1 MYTVEILVCKKIRDR
16 VGIFYGIV
24 LQIRTEQGLV
34 WSYTPTH
41 NIDFLRNPP
50 LRIKSVGVLF
60 SLLNPILTLNEIS
73 VQNVFPCVII
83 GSCSSV
89 LPSQQSN
96 SKQRQPANKAC
107 LYISTDDF
115 PVSWWP
121 NKNLN
126 TAVRKNSS
134 VLLQKRYLFL
144 WVYKLVFYFSEQ

>member
-1 MYTVEILVCKKIRDR
+1 M
-16 VGIFYGIV
+16 
-24 LQIRTEQGLV
+24 LQIATEQGLV
-34 WSYTPTH
+34 WAECLWLALAATHLPTPTH
-41 NIDFLRNPP
+41 NLNYCLRYHP
-50 LRIKSVGVLF
+50 LRIKSVVMLL
-60 SLLNPILTLNEIS
+60 SLLNPNLTLNEIS